1 MLNLLG
7 QGISEALQPL
17 TLLFTFIG
25 VALGLVISALPG
37 LTVSMAVVLL
47 LPFTFYIPASP
58 SLGLM
63 IGVFVGGMAGGA
75 MSAIL
80 INIPGN
86 PASVITNR
94 DGYAM
99 TKKGEADRALGIA
112 FLSSVLG
119 GAFGLIMLVLIAP
132 QLADFALLF
141 GAAEQ
146 SMLVLLGLTLVAG
159 FSEGALRR
167 GLISAGLGLGI
178 ATIGL
183 DPISAAPRYVMGTV
197 MFQQGVSFIPVMIG
211 MFAIPVAIHAIQHR
225 HDQVI
230 PNLNVTVH
238 PLQVIRQSFSQ
249 LKSLGLC
256 ILRSSAIGTVIGAIP
271 GTGSAIAATL
281 GYQSAERSS
290 RNTTV
295 AFGEGHPEGISAPES
310 ANSALTGGTLIPM
323 LILGIPGDPITAV
336 MLGALIIQGLTPGVT
351 LFQDSPEIVYG
362 LFGSYGVALIMLLVI
377 GMLGTP
383 IFVKAI
389 RIPTRIM
396 MPAIILLCIVGSYAL
411 QNSILD
417 IWIMLFFGV
426 LSYFMQRLGYPLL
439 PMLLALILG
448 KILEEQFRMSL
459 IIALGNPFIFF
470 QKPISLTFIVLL
482 VAYVSW
488 QIWSGRR
495 RRKIALASPTGPE
508 DGPAGKQ
515 Q

>member
-1 MLNLLG
+1 MLNLTLG
-7 QGISEALQPL
+7 ITEALQPL
-17 TLLFTFIG
+17 TLMFTFIG

-37 LTVSMAVVLL
+37 LTVTMAIVLL
-47 LPFTFYIPASP
+47 LPFTFYMSASP

-80 INIPGN
+80 LNIPGN
-86 PASVITNR
+86 PASVVTNR

-99 TKKGEADRALGIA
+99 TKKGEADRALGVA
-112 FLSSVLG
+112 FLSSFLG
-119 GAFGLIMLVLIAP
+119 GAFGLVMLILIAP

-159 FSEGALRR
+159 FSEGSLRR

-183 DPISAAPRYVMGTV
+183 DPISAAPRYDMGTV
-197 MFQQGVSFIPVMIG
+197 MFQQGISFI
-211 MFAIPVAIHAIQHR
+211 
-225 HDQVI
+225 
-230 PNLNVTVH
+230 TVH
-238 PLQVIRQSFSQ
+238 PGQVIWQSFSQ
-249 LKSLGLC
+249 LKSLGMC
-256 ILRSSAIGTVIGAIP
+256 ILRSSTIGTVIGAIP

-281 GYQSAERSS
+281 AYKYAEHSS
-290 RNTTV
+290 KNKEV
-295 AFGEGHPEGISAPES
+295 AFGEGHPEGVAAPES
-310 ANSALTGGTLIPM
+310 ANSALAGGALIPM
-323 LILGIPGDPITAV
+323 LILGIPGDPVTAV
-336 MLGALIIQGLTPGVT
+336 MLGALIIQGLTPGVS

-389 RIPTRIM
+389 RIPTRII
-396 MPAIILLCIVGSYAL
+396 MPAIILMCIVGSYAL
-411 QNSILD
+411 QNSVLD

-426 LSYFMQRLGYPLL
+426 LTYLMQRLGYPIL

-470 QKPISLTFIVLL
+470 QKPISLTFIALL

-488 QIWSGRR
+488 QIWSSMQRR
-495 RRKIALASPTGPE
+495 
-508 DGPAGKQ
+508 
-515 Q
+515 